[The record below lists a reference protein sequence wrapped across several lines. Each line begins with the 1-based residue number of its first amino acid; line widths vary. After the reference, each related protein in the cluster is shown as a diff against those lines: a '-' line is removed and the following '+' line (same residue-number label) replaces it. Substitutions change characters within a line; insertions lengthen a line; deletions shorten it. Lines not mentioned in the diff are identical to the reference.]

1 DGFTSP
7 SPPRSLGRSRQRHT
21 GGPRCRRCFGLVW
34 ERATLALT
42 LLAIDPAGLGGLVI
56 RARSGPVRSA
66 FMTCFDVLPQPLL
79 KLHPAMDDD
88 ALFGGIDLT
97 ETLTRGTVFLR
108 DGLIGRNGTAVLTM
122 AERCDAALAARLS
135 MSLDNRTLPRLVALD
150 EGADDDE
157 ALPASLRERLAFHV
171 TLDIPTRDIGLLPDA
186 DDIADARTR
195 LPGVRL
201 PEDAVDAL
209 TTLATQLGISSS
221 RAPLFALRTARA
233 HAVLNA
239 RDTVTAEDI
248 EAAAALCLAH
258 KATMLPPSSE
268 TDENETARSPEN
280 QEDGD
285 SDQGDIQKLDDQ
297 ILEAV
302 LAALP
307 DGLLDHLKPK
317 GAIGKGSGAGA
328 KHRGNRRGRPKPSR
342 TGRLSGQNR
351 LDLIAT
357 LRTAAPWQ
365 KLRGA
370 EKGRV
375 KVSPSDFRIKQ
386 YEEKSDR
393 LLIFAVDASG
403 SAAIARLAEAKGAVE
418 LLLADAYSRRDHVC
432 LVSFRG
438 DQAEVLLPPT
448 RSLVQTKKRLAAL
461 PGGGGT
467 PLAAGLVEALKLA
480 HQARNHG
487 MTPCVVLL
495 TDGRANI
502 ALDGT
507 ADRTKAGQDAKA
519 VARQVRA
526 AHYDT
531 ITLDLGNRPAAFLAE
546 LAAEMDGLY
555 MPLPRADARKL
566 SGAVTSALEV

>member
-1 DGFTSP
+1 MWD
-7 SPPRSLGRSRQRHT
+7 
-21 GGPRCRRCFGLVW
+21 
-34 ERATLALT
+34 RATLAMS
-42 LLAIDPAGLGGLVI
+42 LLAIDPAGLGGIVI

-66 FMTCFDVLPQPLL
+66 FMECLDALSQPLI

-97 ETLTRGTVFLR
+97 ETLTQGKVALR
-108 DGLIGRNGTAVLTM
+108 KGLVGSNGTAILTM

-135 MSLDNRTLPRLVALD
+135 MAMDDGTLSGLVALD

-157 ALPASLRERLAFHV
+157 SLPHCLSERMAFFV
-171 TLDIPTRDIGLLPDA
+171 TLDIASRDIGLLPDI
-186 DDIADARTR
+186 DDIEDARSVLASVEIPDDTVET
-195 LPGVRL
+195 LI
-201 PEDAVDAL
+201 
-209 TTLATQLGISSS
+209 TLATQLGIASC

-233 HAVLNA
+233 HAALMQRKMVIS
-239 RDTVTAEDI
+239 DDI
-248 EAAAALCLAH
+248 EIAAALCFAH
-258 KATMLPPSSE
+258 KATMLPPLPE
-268 TDENETARSPEN
+268 TEENAAPPPDTKEMSHE
-280 QEDGD
+280 
-285 SDQGDIQKLDDQ
+285 DQGDIQKLDDQ
-297 ILEAV
+297 ILDAV
-302 LAALP
+302 MAALP
-307 DGLLDHLKPK
+307 DGLLDLFTPK
-317 GAIGKGSGAGA
+317 GSIGKGSGAGA

-342 TGRLSGQNR
+342 AGRLSGQNR

-365 KLRGA
+365 RLRGA
-370 EKGRV
+370 EQGRV
-375 KVSPSDFRIKQ
+375 KVTPSDFRIKR

-438 DQAEVLLPPT
+438 NTAEILLPPT

-467 PLAAGLVEALKLA
+467 PLAAGLVESLTLA
-480 HQARNHG
+480 HQARTHG
-487 MTPCVVLL
+487 MTPCIVLL

-507 ADRTKAGQDAKA
+507 ADRTQAGGDAKA
-519 VARQVRA
+519 VARQIRA
-526 AHYDT
+526 AKCDT

-546 LAAEMDGLY
+546 LSSEMDGVY
-555 MPLPRADARKL
+555 IPLPRANAQKL
-566 SGAVTSALEV
+566 SGAVASALEV

>member
-1 DGFTSP
+1 MWD
-7 SPPRSLGRSRQRHT
+7 
-21 GGPRCRRCFGLVW
+21 
-34 ERATLALT
+34 RATLALT
-42 LLAIDPAGLGGLVI
+42 LLAIDPAGLGGIVI
-56 RARSGPVRSA
+56 RARSGPVRTA
-66 FMTCFDVLPQPLL
+66 FTECFNALPQPLL

-97 ETLTRGTVFLR
+97 ETLTRGTMVLR
-108 DGLIGRNGTAVLTM
+108 KGLIGRDGTPILTM
-122 AERCDAALAARLS
+122 AERCDASLAARLS
-135 MSLDNRTLPRLVALD
+135 MALDDGTLTGLIAMD

-171 TLDIPTRDIGLLPDA
+171 TLDIASRDIGLLPDDEDITDA
-186 DDIADARTR
+186 RARLSDVQLPDDIAET
-195 LPGVRL
+195 LI
-201 PEDAVDAL
+201 
-209 TTLATQLGISSS
+209 TLAAQLGISSS
-221 RAPLFALRTARA
+221 RAPLFALRAARA
-233 HAVLNA
+233 HAALLG
-239 RDTVTAEDI
+239 RDSIAPEDV
-248 EAAAALCLAH
+248 ETAAALCLAH
-258 KATMLPPSSE
+258 KATMLPPPPDAEDE
-268 TDENETARSPEN
+268 TEAPPPETEDE
-280 QEDGD
+280 GD
-285 SDQGDIQKLDDQ
+285 NTQGDIQKLDDQ

-307 DGLLDHLKPK
+307 DGLLDQFKPK
-317 GAIGKGSGAGA
+317 GSIGKGSGAGA

-342 TGRLSGQNR
+342 AGRLSGQNR

-375 KVSPSDFRIKQ
+375 KVTPSDFRIKQ

-438 DQAEVLLPPT
+438 EAAETLLPPT

-467 PLAAGLVEALKLA
+467 PLAAGLVEALTLA
-480 HQARNHG
+480 HQARSHG
-487 MTPCVVLL
+487 MTPCIVLL

-507 ADRTKAGQDAKA
+507 PDRTKAGQDAKA
-519 VARQVRA
+519 VARQIRA
-526 AHYDT
+526 ARCDT

-555 MPLPRADARKL
+555 MPLPRADARKV
-566 SGAVTSALEV
+566 SGAVTSALEA